1 MAQCVST
8 ALVQGQTVLVP
19 VADSPCTSFVLVTPA
34 EYESMSSNPFRLS
47 LQDASLI
54 AAAILG
60 VWGIAVCWRELATF
74 IRGGTTGE
82 DPR

>member
-8 ALVQGQTVLVP
+8 AEVQGQTVLVP
-19 VADSPCTSFVLVTPA
+19 VADSPCTSYVLVTPA
-34 EYESMSSNPFRLS
+34 EYETMSGNPFRLS
-47 LQDASLI
+47 INEASLI

-60 VWGIAVCWRELATF
+60 VWGIAACWRELAAF
-74 IRGGTTGE
+74 VRGGTTGE